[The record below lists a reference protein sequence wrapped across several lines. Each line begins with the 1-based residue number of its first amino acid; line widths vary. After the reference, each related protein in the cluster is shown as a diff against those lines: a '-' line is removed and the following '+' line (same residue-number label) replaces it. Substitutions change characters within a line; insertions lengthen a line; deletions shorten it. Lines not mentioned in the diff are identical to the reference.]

1 MAKEKTGMM
10 FVLSSPS
17 GAGKT
22 TLTKKIAENNKNFT
36 ISISHTTRK
45 PRPNEINGRDYKF
58 VSEQEFNTLVKENNF
73 FEYANIFG
81 NYYGTLKKPVL
92 ELLSL
97 GRDVLFD
104 IDWQGTQQLKRIKSL
119 SLVTF
124 FILPPNIQ
132 VLKKRLLNRHKG
144 QEELIEKRMNKF
156 NEEASHWSEY
166 NYVFIND
173 DLDTCYKKILNVI
186 TSEKKGIRQEQNLDE
201 IENNWPKNIP
211 SGIIHAD
218 LFPDNIFFK
227 DDKLTGIIDF
237 YFSCYDF
244 YVFEIAICLNALCF
258 EGQKENLSFNVT
270 KAKKFIDGYSSIKKL
285 TEEEKKSLKILCQGA
300 AMRFLLTRVFDY
312 LNLTEGAIVKIKDP
326 IEYLKRLEFHN
337 NVKNYEDYFF

>member
-1 MAKEKTGMM
+1 MAIYTKLSENNLKEFFLKYNLGKLLNYKGIQEGIENTNYFIQTDKGKFILTVYEKRVEEKDLPFFMGLM
-10 FVLSSPS
+10 KNLFDANFPSPEPIINKNGNYVTEISGKKAAVVSFLDGSAKKNLNPNDCHKIGIQAAKLHLITKKLIVKRENKLSVNSWRKIYKKVQKDCS
-17 GAGKT
+17 RIHLN
-22 TLTKKIAENNKNFT
+22 LTKT
-36 ISISHTTRK
+36 
-45 PRPNEINGRDYKF
+45 
-58 VSEQEFNTLVKENNF
+58 
-73 FEYANIFG
+73 
-81 NYYGTLKKPVL
+81 
-92 ELLSL
+92 
-97 GRDVLFD
+97 
-104 IDWQGTQQLKRIKSL
+104 
-119 SLVTF
+119 
-124 FILPPNIQ
+124 
-132 VLKKRLLNRHKG
+132 
-144 QEELIEKRMNKF
+144 IEK
-156 NEEASHWSEY
+156 
-166 NYVFIND
+166 
-173 DLDTCYKKILNVI
+173 
-186 TSEKKGIRQEQNLDE
+186 NLDE

-312 LNLTEGAIVKIKDP
+312 LNLTEGALVKIKDP

-337 NVKNYEDYFF
+337 SVRDYKDYFF

>member
-1 MAKEKTGMM
+1 MAIYTKLSENNLKEFFLKYNLGKLLNYKGIQEGIENTNYFIQTDKGKFILTVYEKRVEEKDLPFFMGLM
-10 FVLSSPS
+10 KYLFDANFPSPEPIINKNGNYITEISGKKAAVVSFLDGSAKKNLNPNDCHKVGVQAAKLHLITKNLIGKRENKLSVNSWRKIYKKVQKDCS
-17 GAGKT
+17 RIHLN
-22 TLTKKIAENNKNFT
+22 LTKT
-36 ISISHTTRK
+36 
-45 PRPNEINGRDYKF
+45 
-58 VSEQEFNTLVKENNF
+58 
-73 FEYANIFG
+73 
-81 NYYGTLKKPVL
+81 
-92 ELLSL
+92 
-97 GRDVLFD
+97 
-104 IDWQGTQQLKRIKSL
+104 
-119 SLVTF
+119 
-124 FILPPNIQ
+124 
-132 VLKKRLLNRHKG
+132 
-144 QEELIEKRMNKF
+144 IEK
-156 NEEASHWSEY
+156 
-166 NYVFIND
+166 
-173 DLDTCYKKILNVI
+173 
-186 TSEKKGIRQEQNLDE
+186 NLDE

-312 LNLTEGAIVKIKDP
+312 LNLTEGALVKIKDP
-326 IEYLKRLEFHN
+326 VEYLKRLEFHN
-337 NVKNYEDYFF
+337 SVKDYQDYFF

>member
-1 MAKEKTGMM
+1 MNVSIDKFKLLEISGKKAAVVSFLHGNAKKKLNPENCYNVGVNTAKLHLITKDLTG
-10 FVLSSPS
+10 
-17 GAGKT
+17 KRQ
-22 TLTKKIAENNKNFT
+22 NKL
-36 ISISHTTRK
+36 SISSWRK
-45 PRPNEINGRDYKF
+45 IYNK
-58 VSEQEFNTLVKENNF
+58 VKKDCSTIHSN
-73 FEYANIFG
+73 
-81 NYYGTLKKPVL
+81 L
-92 ELLSL
+92 
-97 GRDVLFD
+97 
-104 IDWQGTQQLKRIKSL
+104 
-119 SLVTF
+119 
-124 FILPPNIQ
+124 PNI
-132 VLKKRLLNRHKG
+132 
-144 QEELIEKRMNKF
+144 IEK
-156 NEEASHWSEY
+156 
-166 NYVFIND
+166 
-173 DLDTCYKKILNVI
+173 
-186 TSEKKGIRQEQNLDE
+186 NLDV
-201 IENNWPKNIP
+201 IEKNWPKNIP

-312 LNLTEGAIVKIKDP
+312 LNLTEGALVKIKDP

-337 NVKNYEDYFF
+337 NVKDYQDYFF